1 MKKGLLL
8 SLLALSMVGLSAC
21 SVRYTPVLHES
32 NLQNVDLGSGR
43 IRKGTAC
50 ADTFLFFGPFGDNG
64 IVKAAQNGRIRR
76 VMIQEQRVEN
86 YFVFSRICTDVY
98 GE

>member
-1 MKKGLLL
+1 MKKGLLFGLL
-8 SLLALSMVGLSAC
+8 SLGMFGLTAC
-21 SVRYTPVLHES
+21 SIRYTPVLHES

-43 IRKGTAC
+43 MRKGTAC
-50 ADTFLFFGPFGDNG
+50 ANTILFFGPFGDNG

-76 VMIQEQRVEN
+76 IMIQEQRAEN
-86 YFVFSRICTDVY
+86 YLVFGRICTDVY